1 MSKTCFDKSI
11 IPCFDYKPIIQMLDK
26 VSIQDKSRVY
36 LRLMHECPKLIVLDN
51 GKISMEE

>member
-11 IPCFDYKPIIQMLDK
+11 IPFSDYKPIIHMLDK

-36 LRLMHECPKLIVLDN
+36 LRLMYECPKLIVLDN

>member
-1 MSKTCFDKSI
+1 MSKTCFNKSI
-11 IPCFDYKPIIQMLDK
+11 IPFSDYKPIIQTLDK

-36 LRLMHECPKLIVLDN
+36 LRLMHECSKLIVLDN

>member
-1 MSKTCFDKSI
+1 MIKTCCDKSI

-26 VSIQDKSRVY
+26 VSIQNKSRVY
-36 LRLMHECPKLIVLDN
+36 LRLMHERPKLIVLDN